1 MNVFYLLKTL
11 YTDGV
16 TNGAISI
23 DTKEKPVV
31 WIGSSHP
38 KSILGWTSIFVLKK
52 WSSKKQNI
60 INHSFSKQGTNG
72 HFHDSFK
79 KDFS

>member
-38 KSILGWTSIFVLKK
+38 KSILGWTSIFVQKK
-52 WSSKKQNI
+52 MIKQETKYNKPFI
-60 INHSFSKQGTNG
+60 
-72 HFHDSFK
+72 FK
-79 KDFS
+79 TRY

>member
-38 KSILGWTSIFVLKK
+38 KSILGWTPIFVQKK
-52 WSSKKQNI
+52 NDQARNKI
-60 INHSFSKQGTNG
+60 
-72 HFHDSFK
+72 
-79 KDFS
+79 

>member
-1 MNVFYLLKTL
+1 MNVFYLLKAL

-16 TNGAISI
+16 TNGAIST
-23 DTKEKPVV
+23 DTKEKPVL
-31 WIGSSHP
+31 WIVSSQP
-38 KSILGWTSIFVLKK
+38 KSILGWTSIFVQKI

-60 INHSFSKQGTNG
+60 INHSSSKQGTNG

>member
-23 DTKEKPVV
+23 DTLKEKPVV

-38 KSILGWTSIFVLKK
+38 KSILG
-52 WSSKKQNI
+52 
-60 INHSFSKQGTNG
+60 
-72 HFHDSFK
+72 
-79 KDFS
+79 